1 MTDPGG
7 YIFISHSH
15 TDNDFAHSLNQG
27 LRAAGFQTWFDVD
40 DIDPAQKWAQ
50 VIERAIENCGALLVV
65 MSRGARASE
74 WVENEILFAQML
86 KKPVFVALTDD
97 TRPPIYVMNTQHID
111 FRAQPRAALKR
122 LLRALGKA
130 SFAAPP
136 PQPVGPVD
144 VDRLTPQFDWPRFQA
159 YLRQGPGGEAAA
171 GAAKALYTWARQQAD
186 ALDFRGSETPALHA
200 RVAVAGGEVT
210 LFTVWAYRQRP
221 AAEIPLQY
229 LSAAPPYHQRAQR
242 EQVLARLNA
251 LLPES
256 ERFAPDRADKR
267 PGLPLAGAL
276 DDDAR
281 RAAFLA
287 LLAEM
292 AAALR
297 RDAQPEGG
305 GQV

>member
-1 MTDPGG
+1 MTDPTG

-15 TDNDFAHSLNQG
+15 ADNDVAQEINQG

-50 VIERAIENCGALLVV
+50 AIERAVENCGALLVV
-65 MSRGARASE
+65 MSRSARASE

-86 KKPVFVALTDD
+86 KKPVFVVLTDD
-97 TRPPIYVMNTQHID
+97 VRPPIYVMNTQHINY
-111 FRAQPRAALKR
+111 RAQPQAALRR
-122 LLRALGKA
+122 LVRALGKA
-130 SFAAPP
+130 SFAPPP

-144 VDRLTPQFDWPRFQA
+144 VDRLAPQFDWPRFQA

-171 GAAKALYTWARQQAD
+171 GAAKALYSWARQQAD
-186 ALDFRGSETPALHA
+186 AIDFRGSETPALHA

-221 AAEIPLQY
+221 AAEVPLQY
-229 LSAAPPYHQRAQR
+229 LSAAPPYDQRSQR
-242 EQVLARLNA
+242 EQALARLNA
-251 LLPES
+251 LLPEG

-267 PGLPLAGAL
+267 PGLPLAGVL
-276 DDDAR
+276 DAADR

-297 RDAQPEGG
+297 QAAQPDGG
-305 GQV
+305 G